1 MSWSKL
7 CVHKSAG
14 GMGFR
19 KLHEFNLAMLGKQ
32 GWRLLTSPDSLVSR
46 IFQAR
51 YFLSSSFM
59 EAELGS
65 NPSYIWRS
73 ILAAQNMIRSGARWR
88 IGNGSN
94 VRIWGDP
101 WFPDELNPYV
111 ESPLYSNLENAFVGS
126 LMSTSRNAWEEDIL
140 EDLFIERDRNLIKQI
155 PLGSVSRPDKWYWLW
170 DKKGVYSVK
179 SGYRFLTSDL
189 AAAFSS

>member
-1 MSWSKL
+1 M
-7 CVHKSAG
+7 HKPAG
-14 GMGFR
+14 GIGFR
-19 KLHEFNLAMLGKQ
+19 KLHEFNLEMLGKQ
-32 GWRLLTSPDSLVSR
+32 GWRLLTSPESLVSR
-46 IFQAR
+46 IFKAR
-51 YFLSSSFM
+51 YFPSSSFM

-101 WFPDELNPYV
+101 WLSDALNPYV
-111 ESPLYSNLENAFVGS
+111 ESPLYSDLENAFVDS
-126 LMSTSRNAWEEDIL
+126 LMSTSRNVWEDDIL
-140 EDLFIERDRNLIKQI
+140 EDLFNERDRNLIRKV
-155 PLGSVSRPDKWYWLW
+155 PLGSVNRPDKWYWLL

-189 AAAFSS
+189 AAASSSQLPTV